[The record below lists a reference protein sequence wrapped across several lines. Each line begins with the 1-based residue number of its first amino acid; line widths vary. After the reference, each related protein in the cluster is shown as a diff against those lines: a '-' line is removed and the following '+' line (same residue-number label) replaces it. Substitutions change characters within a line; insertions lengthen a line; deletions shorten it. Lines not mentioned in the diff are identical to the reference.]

1 LNSSL
6 EENEMIKNKPNMD
19 HATPKTRKG
28 QNGRK
33 KDQKQKGAQEHR
45 LGNSKF
51 ARMMEERIAK
61 KMKND

>member
-1 LNSSL
+1 
-6 EENEMIKNKPNMD
+6 MD

>member
-1 LNSSL
+1 
-6 EENEMIKNKPNMD
+6 MD

-28 QNGRK
+28 QDGKK

-51 ARMMEERIAK
+51 VRTMEERMAK
-61 KMKND
+61 KMNNKF